1 VVTVIALNGSLRKDS
16 SNAALLR
23 ALQSVAP
30 EGVEIAIYNGI
41 AGLPHFNPDLDE
53 EGSEPPQPVREL
65 RETLIAAD
73 AIVISCPEYAHGV
86 PGAFKNLLDWLVS
99 TGELVGKPVAL
110 FNASP
115 SGGAFAQAALL
126 ETLRTMNWRV
136 MEEASLVA
144 PFVRRKIIGEL
155 TDETALDALRAAV
168 ATLIGAGNPSLR

>member
-1 VVTVIALNGSLRKDS
+1 VRIIALNGSLRKDS

-30 EGVEIAIYNGI
+30 PGVEIAVYDGI
-41 AGLPHFNPDLDE
+41 ASLPHFNPDLDE
-53 EGSEPPQPVREL
+53 EGAEPPPPVRKL

-99 TGELVGKPVAL
+99 TGELVGKPIAL

-126 ETLRTMNWRV
+126 ETLRTMNWRL

-155 TDETALDALRAAV
+155 TDADALAALQAALV
-168 ATLIGAGNPSLR
+168 TLIGAGNPSLR